1 MPIQVSTLEEYHH
14 FLSPCLTLPAAL
26 WVIPCNGF
34 MKRSLDISSVPR
46 LAPMTVWWA
55 HLALVTIN
63 PQTWWHS
70 GTIIDVGGSCG
81 CVAAPVPQATPSI
94 HNFVFN
100 EALGS
105 ARRSHSMQRG
115 GLSKRNVTGSKRFQV
130 ELTLGLNIR
139 VYLLLRLK
147 EAGEGGITVKARFA
161 PSTIQN
167 FFLLHI

>member
-1 MPIQVSTLEEYHH
+1 MSYTLQWLHEPVPWH
-14 FLSPCLTLPAAL
+14 FIRPPLRPSDSLMRTFSPSDNQPSNL
-26 WVIPCNGF
+26 
-34 MKRSLDISSVPR
+34 
-46 LAPMTVWWA
+46 LAQWD
-55 HLALVTIN
+55 N
-63 PQTWWHS
+63 NRC
-70 GTIIDVGGSCG
+70 GGSCG